1 MSKKNKKDMSK
12 KEDFYIVPTLPYS
25 DEVKEDYKRI
35 KGIKDEKE
43 NMRVLWKDNVD
54 KDDYNAARDY
64 LDLVIGDKKLLNRVI
79 SRLKKAKLI
88 TKKAKDILRSSR
100 LDKLNSDNIHVAH
113 NINKYK
119 LGIKLSPVLLV
130 RGLDFTLV
138 IADGYHRVCASY
150 ELSEDLNIPCN
161 LV

>member
-1 MSKKNKKDMSK
+1 MSK

-25 DEVKEDYKRI
+25 DKVKEDYKRI

-79 SRLKKAKLI
+79 SRLKKAKLM
-88 TKKAKDILRSSR
+88 L
-100 LDKLNSDNIHVAH
+100 
-113 NINKYK
+113 
-119 LGIKLSPVLLV
+119 
-130 RGLDFTLV
+130 
-138 IADGYHRVCASY
+138 
-150 ELSEDLNIPCN
+150 
-161 LV
+161 